1 MSFYT
6 QIKLF
11 ALLVGALLVLTA
23 EPASAT
29 KRVALVIGNSTYQNA
44 PLLPNPA
51 NDAAA
56 IAATLKAAGFDVVDS
71 RLNLAA
77 TDMKRALRDFAD
89 QARDADIALVYYA
102 GHGIEID
109 GANYLIPTD
118 ARRERDSDIYD

>member
-11 ALLVGALLVLTA
+11 ALLLGALLVLTA

-56 IAATLKAAGFDVVDS
+56 IATTLKGAGFDVVELEAQS
-71 RLNLAA
+71 
-77 TDMKRALRDFAD
+77 LRDRHEASLEGF
-89 QARDADIALVYYA
+89 R
-102 GHGIEID
+102 
-109 GANYLIPTD
+109 
-118 ARRERDSDIYD
+118 

>member
-11 ALLVGALLVLTA
+11 ALVLGALLVLTA

-29 KRVALVIGNSTYQNA
+29 KRVALVVGNSTYQNA

-56 IAATLKAAGFDVVDS
+56 IAATLTKAGFDIVDAKS
-71 RLNLAA
+71 NLSGIE
-77 TDMKRALRDFAD
+77 MKRVLRDFGGKV
-89 QARDADIALVYYA
+89 RDADVAVIYYA
-102 GHGIEID
+102 GHRMEWTAPLPD
-109 GANYLIPTD
+109 PD
-118 ARRERDSDIYD
+118 RCRARDRHRRL